1 MTQENRLS
9 PAEIE
14 TLSDDIAE
22 TAAHIDVATHRL
34 LSQIRAFDQA
44 EGWGDTGALSCA
56 HWLSWRVGLGLGVA
70 REKVRVARALGD
82 LPRID
87 DALRRGELSYSKTR
101 AMTRVATPENEETLL
116 ELALAATAAQLE
128 KICRLYRPLQKD
140 ETADHETEDDRR
152 WLRVRHAD
160 DGMVRITV
168 SLHPDEAARV
178 LAAVDASAEIR
189 DGEADQVD
197 GLLALV
203 DQAMGDSAEIGRP
216 AVEAV
221 VRVEVDAATLVG
233 KLPDGTG
240 ISAET
245 SRRLLCDAGIVALAE
260 DERGNPLAL
269 GRKRRTVSTA
279 LRRALH
285 ARDGGCQFP
294 GCTNHRF
301 TDAHHIEHWLDGGMT
316 NLDNAILLCRRH
328 NGRVCAGAASV
339 EGPGSVWGQV
349 HEFGFTVERGEDGFT
364 TFRDPRG
371 EIVPAGG
378 ERDLRRAASIERL
391 RAALAESGIEIDA
404 ATNAPRWDGMP
415 PDYSLCIEALSFA
428 DGRHP

>member
-101 AMTRVATPENEETLL
+101 AMTRVATAENEETLL

-128 KICRLYRPLQKD
+128 KICRLYRPIQKD
-140 ETADHETEDDRR
+140 GAEDHEAEDDRR
-152 WLRVRHAD
+152 WLRVRHSD
-160 DGMVRITV
+160 DGMVCITV

-189 DGEADQVD
+189 DGEADRVD

-260 DERGNPLAL
+260 DQRANPLAL

-294 GCTNHRF
+294 SCTNHRF

-328 NGRVCAGAASV
+328 HRF
-339 EGPGSVWGQV
+339 V
-349 HEFGFTVERGEDGFT
+349 HEFGFSVERGEDGLT

-378 ERDLRRAASIERL
+378 ERALRQAASIERL

-404 ATNAPRWDGMP
+404 ETNAPRWDGMP